1 MPHTTILSN
10 WQKAHQNGEK
20 QLAVLLD
27 PDKFRPESC
36 LNIIMLAHKVG
47 VGCFFVGGSLLSA
60 DLLGQQLT
68 FIKKHS
74 DLPVILFPGGSY
86 QINNAAD
93 GLLLLSLISGRNP
106 DLLIGQHV
114 LAAPMLRQSG
124 LQIMPTGYIL
134 IEGGH
139 VSSVQYIS
147 HTNPIPAH
155 KPDIAA
161 ATAMAGEM
169 LGLQLIYL
177 EAGSGAK
184 SPVEAATIAAV
195 RKSISLPL
203 IVGGGIRTPE
213 SAARAAKAGADI
225 IVIGTAFEQDPTLLY
240 QIANSIL

>member
-60 DLLGQQLT
+60 DLLGQLLT
-68 FIKKHS
+68 FLKKH
-74 DLPVILFPGGSY
+74 
-86 QINNAAD
+86 D